1 MVRHVCGLLRIIYYT
16 DETIIIYATPLFVRH
31 QLMKCELIMV
41 GLIERR

>member
-16 DETIIIYATPLFVRH
+16 DETIIYATPLFVRRH
-31 QLMKCELIMV
+31 QLMKCELMMV